1 MRAIHFKRSNEYAL
15 LRQRGVSIIEIYVRP
30 YHIEDAEA
38 LLACAVKN
46 KSRWERWMPIKPDA
60 ESYTLGGQQARILEI
75 MERSSKDEHHAFG
88 IFLKEDDSLIGEVSV
103 SFVMRGPAETCMI
116 GYQIDADHGGRG
128 LMAQAIRLVL
138 QILFDGLGF
147 HRIRA
152 EVMPENL
159 PSARVLEKIG
169 FVREGLARKS
179 LYINGDWEDFVLF
192 ALLKEEYEW
201 RR

>member
-1 MRAIHFKRSNEYAL
+1 MNNSFQIGEYRRL
-15 LRQRGVSIIEIYVRP
+15 PRQRGVSIIEIYIRP
-30 YHIEDAEA
+30 YRIEDAES
-38 LLACAVKN
+38 LLDCAVKN
-46 KSRWERWMPIKPDA
+46 KDHWERWMPIKPDP
-60 ESYTLGGQQARILEI
+60 ESYTRERQEARIREI
-75 MERSSKDEHHAFG
+75 EERSAKDEYHVFA
-88 IFLKEDDSLIGEVSV
+88 IFLKGEDRLIGEVSV
-103 SFVMRGPAETCMI
+103 SFVMRGPAQTCMI
-116 GYQIDADHGGRG
+116 GYQIDADQGGRG

-138 QILFDGLGF
+138 QVLFDGLGF

-152 EVMPENL
+152 EVMPENI

-179 LYINGDWEDFVLF
+179 LFINGDWEDFILF